1 MGVVHAGLAK
11 HGMAWFAMEQTL
23 GKGQRGKAW
32 QSLPGENIL
41 LSVVFQPA
49 PVFFSLPFLF
59 NALIANTCRQFL
71 EKFHPTDLTI
81 KWPNDLYIGD
91 RKAGG
96 ILIENSYS
104 GKTWKWTVAGIG
116 ININQDSF
124 SPDLINP
131 VSVRNITGARFDV
144 ISLAKELHQML
155 LENATGVTASAIPGI
170 LNMYNSHLYK
180 RDKLIRLRKQNIV
193 FETTLKAVN
202 EHGQLLTEDQ
212 IARQFEFGEVEWIL
226 G

>member
-23 GKGQRGKAW
+23 GKGQRGKSW
-32 QSLPGENIL
+32 ESLPGENIL

-71 EKFHPTDLTI
+71 EKFHPGDLTI

-104 GKTWKWTVAGIG
+104 GKAWKWSVAGIG
-116 ININQDSF
+116 MNINQETF
-124 SPDLINP
+124 SPEIKNP
-131 VSVRNITGARFDV
+131 VSVRNITGFRYDV
-144 ISLAKELHQML
+144 VSLANELHQLL
-155 LENATGVTASAIPGI
+155 LEKINGISVSAIPHI
-170 LNMYNSHLYK
+170 LDQYNSHLFK
-180 RDKLIRLRKQNIV
+180 RNRLIRLRKQNIV
-193 FETTLKAVN
+193 FETTLTAVN
-202 EHGQLLTEDQ
+202 EHGQLLTADR

-226 G
+226 E